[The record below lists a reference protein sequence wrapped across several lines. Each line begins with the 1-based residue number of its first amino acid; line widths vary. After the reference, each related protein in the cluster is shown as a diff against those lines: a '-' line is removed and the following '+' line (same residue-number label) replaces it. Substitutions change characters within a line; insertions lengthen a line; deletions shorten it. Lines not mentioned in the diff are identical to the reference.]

1 MQDLIAEGLAKLASL
16 FKVYHSG
23 EVTYVRPGTPD
34 LTCTLRVSAGQEL
47 LKSTD
52 RQGGIK
58 MQRVDRS
65 YWFTAEDLV
74 LNGSVVTPQAGDQI
88 QEVRGSVTRVFE
100 VMAYGDEG
108 PWRYDSSGVMIR
120 VHTKDVGNL

>member
-1 MQDLIAEGLAKLASL
+1 VQDLIAQGLVKLASL

-23 EVTYVRPGTPD
+23 EVTYVRPGTPN

-52 RQGGIK
+52 RQGGTK

-65 YWFTAEDLV
+65 YWFTAEDLI
-74 LNGSVVTPQAGDQI
+74 LGGTLTTPQAGDQI